1 MGWREWGLTGV
12 RVDAGANLHLGIV
25 LAINAGHAVVSI
37 ISEADDDIGV
47 ILNFAIARAAA
58 AGSISLNIRFM
69 PTIVEKISIFV
80 GLVKLSGGAFVEI
93 LRVVGATNISVSVG
107 DINIGAVGFTDS
119 TVDIDMGFFGDR

>member
-1 MGWREWGLTGV
+1 M
-12 RVDAGANLHLGIV
+12 NL
-25 LAINAGHAVVSI
+25 
-37 ISEADDDIGV
+37 
-47 ILNFAIARAAA
+47 AIARATA

-69 PTIVEKISIFV
+69 PTIVEKIIIFV

-119 TVDIDMGFFGDR
+119 TVDIDMGFFGGR